1 MFLEITTRGLMKSI
15 VACILVLAALMSG
28 CAEERL
34 QGTIVF
40 QSNRDGNFEIYT
52 MDANGGDQHRIT
64 ESPANDITPCW
75 SPDGSEIA
83 FASDRDGNWEIYTVR
98 SDGSSLK
105 RLTQGQGANTA
116 PAWMPDGKKI
126 LFISTRDVIN
136 GDAYQMDRDGGNVQR
151 ITKDSTVKDTPLM
164 LTDGKTILVTVN
176 TRGRFTI
183 ASFSST
189 GIFIAH
195 LTSVDHNS
203 MNPSLSPDGTRVLF
217 ASDRDGSGDIYS
229 MAPSG
234 ADQSRITVKGSGA
247 SSATWTSDKQHIL
260 LARRGSIAVFSL
272 KDGKETVISNKG
284 DSAPQWHSRQ

>member
-15 VACILVLAALMSG
+15 AAGILVLAALISG
-28 CAEERL
+28 CVEERL

-52 MDANGGDQHRIT
+52 MNATGGDQRRLT

-75 SPDGSEIA
+75 SPDGAEIA

-98 SDGSSLK
+98 SDGSSLS

-116 PAWMPDGKKI
+116 PAWTPDGKKI

-136 GDAYQMDRDGGNVQR
+136 GDVYQMDRDGGNVLR
-151 ITKDSTVKDTPLM
+151 TTNDSTVKDTPVM
-164 LTDGKTILVTVN
+164 LADGKTILATVN

-189 GIFIAH
+189 GTLAH

-234 ADQSRITVKGSGA
+234 ADQTRITVKGSGA

-260 LARRGSIAVFSL
+260 LARRGSIAIFSL

-284 DSAPQWHSRQ
+284 DSAPRWHSRQ